1 MSTSTINLKDKLDGH
16 ELDLSLNELSEVPV
30 KELAALPKATHIDLS
45 CNKISSLPS
54 NFATLNHIIRLD
66 LSKNDLKELPHNIG
80 NMTRLQHLDL
90 YGNKLTMLPLTFCR
104 LKNLKWLDLKNNPL
118 EPKLKVVA
126 GDCLDEKQCQQ
137 CAKKVVAFMQSIE
150 SDLEREKQKR
160 LKEERERE
168 AAKKAAEEKEQERQR
183 KLKKAEK
190 ERRKAEQ
197 KAQKERIRM
206 QQLEKDLEKEFIDD
220 KQTNGIPPKEE
231 KKKEKGSCLRSF
243 LVTVS
248 LLILSVTGYFIVLC
262 VYMGHKIRSTDDLI
276 YAAEDVWYFSK
287 SKTVLWWLV
296 LTDYCTPLW
305 ETSQH
310 VARSTWSVLQNYSTY
325 TWEACGVYTDALK
338 NVLLSGIGKIYEF
351 FREK

>member
-1 MSTSTINLKDKLDGH
+1 MAAINLKDKIDGH

-45 CNKISSLPS
+45 CNRISSLPN

-66 LSKNDLKELPHNIG
+66 LSKNELKELPRNIG

-118 EPKLKVVA
+118 EPKLKAVA

-137 CAKKVVAFMQSIE
+137 CAKKVVSFMQSIE

-160 LKEERERE
+160 LKEDRERE
-168 AAKKAAEEKEQERQR
+168 AARKAAEEKEQERQR

-190 ERRKAEQ
+190 ERRRAE
-197 KAQKERIRM
+197 KRSQKERIRM
-206 QQLEKDLEKEFIDD
+206 EQFEKNLAKEFIDD
-220 KQTNGIPPKEE
+220 KQTNGILPKEE
-231 KKKEKGSCLRSF
+231 KQKKKGSCLRSF
-243 LVTVS
+243 VMII
-248 LLILSVTGYFIVLC
+248 LLLMLSVTGYFGVLC

-276 YAAEDVWYFSK
+276 YAVEDVWHFSK

-296 LTDYCTPLW
+296 LTNYCAPLW
-305 ETSQH
+305 EASQH
-310 VARSTWSVLQNYSTY
+310 AGRNTYITLQNYAAY
-325 TWEACGVYTDALK
+325 TWEVCGVYTDALR
-338 NVLLSGIGKIYEF
+338 NALLSIIGKIYEV